1 MCIRDRYLTSNVWVN
16 PCHVAPEALECLDQ
30 AIAAID
36 DEGDPIQNL
45 RIATASVF
53 VDRLQNC
60 RHVLWSLVH
69 DGRTGGVLPLAAS
82 AMGLLAV
89 DFILTGRWDEADQ
102 LSDEG
107 IEICARH
114 GYELLAWNLQQTKSM
129 LASYRGNERTTQEIT
144 AEMMRWAT
152 PRRVRAVH
160 EFWNLALHSAALGNG
175 DYETAY
181 QCAIAIT
188 APGELPPYVSIA
200 VFTLFGLVEAAV
212 RTGRQVE
219 AEAHVR
225 AMEEANLQAIS
236 SRLALVVAGAQG
248 LVASDEDATS
258 LFQKAVNLPGVDQ
271 WPFDLARVEPVS
283 YTHLR
288 IVDGDDLVV
297 VALDDEQGNIDLLQ
311 VVVEVGLGE
320 LLDAVVGGLQADLHA
335 HEPEG
340 IQGPLRDCAARP
352 VGAVERLAQV
362 LVELGTVAENPLA
375 DPVEDIDGQAAGIA
389 RGLEHDRWHSPDE
402 HGLADPGCAVSADI
416 AHDFAASGGVADEDR
431 VVEVERFDELGQVV
445 GVVVHVVAL
454 P

>member
-1 MCIRDRYLTSNVWVN
+1 
-16 PCHVAPEALECLDQ
+16 
-30 AIAAID
+30 
-36 DEGDPIQNL
+36 
-45 RIATASVF
+45 
-53 VDRLQNC
+53 
-60 RHVLWSLVH
+60 
-69 DGRTGGVLPLAAS
+69 
-82 AMGLLAV
+82 
-89 DFILTGRWDEADQ
+89 
-102 LSDEG
+102 
-107 IEICARH
+107 
-114 GYELLAWNLQQTKSM
+114 M

-271 WPFDLARVEPVS
+271 WPFDLARVELAFGEHLRRNRVITQAR
-283 YTHLR
+283 THLNAALN
-288 IVDGDDLVV
+288 IF
-297 VALDDEQGNIDLLQ
+297 VALGAKPWSTRAATELRATGVSNRPIDLGRGEALTAQELQ
-311 VVVEVGLGE
+311 VASLAAAGFSNKEIGQKLNMSPRTVGTHLYRTFPKLGITSR
-320 LLDAVVGGLQADLHA
+320 AA
-335 HEPEG
+335 
-340 IQGPLRDCAARP
+340 LRDALAA
-352 VGAVERLAQV
+352 LATQV
-362 LVELGTVAENPLA
+362 APPE
-375 DPVEDIDGQAAGIA
+375 
-389 RGLEHDRWHSPDE
+389 
-402 HGLADPGCAVSADI
+402 
-416 AHDFAASGGVADEDR
+416 
-431 VVEVERFDELGQVV
+431 VVRI
-445 GVVVHVVAL
+445 
-454 P
+454 